1 MDTNGSIKASG
12 IRGNSFRPQQ
22 IEPALLATAK
32 QFLENFQMDTRV
44 RQMLHEDKLEQSV
57 GKHKYYI
64 LGNEQKYEP
73 GFLCIMK
80 GHPIVFLSSRFQ
92 FGYTLRMRLHAS
104 LYQNQALFIGTL
116 DTVYGNFRLED
127 VWYLNGKS
135 VFTEPYSK
143 RYEYL
148 QHFLSTMFVQDKHL
162 SGFTVE
168 LAKLSP
174 LSDLRKIVDS
184 KEFYS
189 IDFVPEHGGR
199 RRWHLPLAFTQQQK
213 QIAMAPFQVK
223 GPEKTTAELAIPAQ
237 QAKQEPKL
245 EKQEIHTNYTE
256 AIARKIVGMPDTY
269 SLTSKT
275 NIDLGRGA
283 VQTSGISMLLRDEF
297 TRKKLESVSVKIQWF
312 EEFKRYKISGL
323 IEN

>member
-12 IRGNSFRPQQ
+12 IKGTSFRPTQ

-57 GKHKYYI
+57 GKHKYYV

-92 FGYTLRMRLHAS
+92 YGYSLRMRLHAS

-116 DTVYGNFRLED
+116 DTVYATFRLED
-127 VWYLNGKS
+127 VWYFNGS
-135 VFTEPYSK
+135 PMYSEAYSK
-143 RYEYL
+143 RYELL
-148 QHFLSTMFVQDKHL
+148 QEFLSTMFVQDKHL

-189 IDFVPEHGGR
+189 VDFVPEHGGR

-213 QIAMAPFQVK
+213 QIAMAPFQAK

-237 QAKQEPKL
+237 QVKQEPKP
-245 EKQEIHTNYTE
+245 EKQELHTNTNHTE

-283 VQTSGISMLLRDEF
+283 VQSTGISMLLRDKF
-297 TRKKLESVSVKIQWF
+297 TREKQESVPVKIQWF
-312 EEFKRYKISGL
+312 EEFKRYKITGL
-323 IEN
+323 L